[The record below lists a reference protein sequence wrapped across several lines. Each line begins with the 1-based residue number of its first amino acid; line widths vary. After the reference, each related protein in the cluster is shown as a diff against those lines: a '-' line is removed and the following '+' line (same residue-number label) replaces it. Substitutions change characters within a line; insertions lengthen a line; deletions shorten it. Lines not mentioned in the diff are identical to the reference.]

1 MVDTNRRAGGP
12 KAVSAAERVPP
23 HSLEAEQ
30 SLLGSMFLSV
40 DAVEAAVTVVLEDD
54 FYRPAHQKIYA
65 AMQYLYGRGEPV
77 DAITVATRLEAT
89 GELESVGGKPYL
101 ISITN
106 VVPTAANAP
115 HYAEIVRQRAT
126 LRHLIQAATSIAA
139 MGYESPDEVATVV
152 ERSEK
157 LIFDVTDK
165 RISESFRPIDELMEE
180 GFERISALYDNKEHL
195 TGVPTGFP
203 DLDQLL
209 AGLHRSDLL
218 ILASRP
224 SVGKTAFAL
233 NVAVNAA
240 KEGTP
245 VAIFSLEMSSE
256 QLVGRMLCS
265 EGRIDS
271 RRLRTGYLSEGDWH
285 PLMQAIGRLSEY
297 PIHVDDTPAISMLE
311 IRAKARRL
319 LHGKSN
325 GLIIVDY
332 LQLMQPQTRRSENRQ
347 VEIADISRGLKVLA
361 KELDVPVLALSQLSR
376 AVEQRTGK
384 RPVLSDLRESGA
396 IEQDA
401 DVVMFIHRDTRT
413 RPSTDEWDEDDEER
427 GMPPKGEAEII
438 VAKHRNGPTGS
449 VNVAFLENYT
459 LFRPLAR
466 KQQ

>member
-1 MVDTNRRAGGP
+1 MVDTNRRASGAA
-12 KAVSAAERVPP
+12 AVSAAERVPP

-40 DAVEAAVTVVLEDD
+40 EAVESAVTTVREED
-54 FYRPAHQKIYA
+54 FYRPAHQKIFA
-65 AMQYLYGRGEPV
+65 AMQHLYGRGEPV
-77 DAITVATRLEAT
+77 DAVTVAERLEAT

-101 ISITN
+101 LSVTN
-106 VVPTAANAP
+106 VVPTAASAP
-115 HYAEIVRQRAT
+115 HYAEIVRRHAT
-126 LRHLIQAATSIAA
+126 LRHLIQAATSITALA
-139 MGYESPDEVATVV
+139 YDSPDEVGQIV
-152 ERSEK
+152 EQAEK
-157 LIFDVTDK
+157 KIFEVTDK
-165 RISESFRPIDELMEE
+165 RISENFRPIDALMEE
-180 GFERISALYDNKEHL
+180 GFERISALYDNKEHI
-195 TGVPTGFP
+195 TGVPTGFA
-203 DLDQLL
+203 DLDRLL

-218 ILASRP
+218 ILAARP

-240 KEGTP
+240 KEGVP

-256 QLVGRMLCS
+256 QLVQRMLCS

-271 RRLRTGYLSEGDWH
+271 QRLRTGYLTDGDWH

-297 PIHVDDTPAISMLE
+297 PIFVDDTPAISMLE

-319 LHGKSN
+319 LHGQKT
-325 GLIIVDY
+325 GLVIVDY

-413 RPSTDEWDEDDEER
+413 KPAGDEWDEDEDER
-427 GMPPKGEAEII
+427 GMPPKGEAELI
-438 VAKHRNGPTGS
+438 VAKHRNGPVGS
-449 VNVAFLENYT
+449 VNVAFLPDYT

-466 KQQ
+466 KQP